1 MFKGKGIVL
10 LRNRPLIQ
18 VRYWYELSRLG
29 DVWEGYLTADMRG
42 LDRDVFYS
50 PLSLKCLSGQFLD
63 LRITTYSD
71 QTASFKGTSLALK
84 RTSSPATCES
94 AAAERHRASA

>member
-42 LDRDVFYS
+42 VDRDVFYS

-63 LRITTYSD
+63 LRITAYSD
-71 QTASFKGTSLALK
+71 EMASFKGTSLALK
-84 RTSSPATCES
+84 RASVPAPCDS
-94 AAAERHRASA
+94 AAPDLYPAIA